1 MRANIFYPAAIC
13 IGLAVSPAFCAED
26 VSALLEKQTQA
37 FSDAGQKGDGAAMAK
52 MLDDNVVFF
61 NEGGDAATRKDMASG
76 GAPPSKGVT
85 IKMTIEDWH
94 CAVHGNVA
102 VASFIDDQHMN
113 FHGQPFH
120 AKYRSVETWMK
131 EGGQWRMIGSET
143 LALQDDPAAVV
154 LPAKA
159 LDDYV
164 GTYSAAPGVTFTF
177 ARKGSDL
184 MASLNGG
191 EQTLQKAELRD
202 VFFTPGRA
210 RARKIFLR
218 DANGKITA
226 FVNRR
231 EGHDLVFKRVS

>member
-1 MRANIFYPAAIC
+1 MRAKIFFPAAIC
-13 IGLAVSPAFCAED
+13 VGLTAFPALCAED
-26 VSALLEKQTQA
+26 VSALLERQTQA
-37 FSDAGQKGDGAAMAK
+37 FSDAGQTGDGAGMAK

-61 NEGGDAATRKDMASG
+61 NEGGDQATKKDMTSG
-76 GAPPSKGVT
+76 GAPPGKGVT
-85 IKMTIEDWH
+85 IKMTVEDWH

-102 VASFIDDQHMN
+102 VASFIDNQQMN

-131 EGGQWRMIGSET
+131 EGNAWRMIGSET
-143 LALQDDPAAVV
+143 LALQDDPAGVA
-154 LPAKA
+154 LPAKT
-159 LDDYV
+159 LDEYV
-164 GTYSAAPGVTFTF
+164 GTYAAAPDVTFTF

-184 MASLNGG
+184 VASLNGG
-191 EQTLQKAELRD
+191 APTVQKAELRD

-218 DANGKITA
+218 DASGKITA

-231 EGHDLVFKRVS
+231 EGHDLVFKRVG